1 MSKTIKD
8 LAQKAKNRLRA
19 ISSNQKTN
27 EEQHHTRDYS
37 SACLSAKLQYAII
50 SSQKQITDDPLYGKI
65 KKMLAK
71 DIDTTNPLSQIVE
84 HDIYDNL
91 SSVGKEKYMFN
102 LSKCYSTI
110 KEHILEELK
119 REQ

>member
-19 ISSNQKTN
+19 ISSNQKPN
-27 EEQHHTRDYS
+27 EEQHHVRDYS

-84 HDIYDNL
+84 HEIYDNL

-102 LSKCYSTI
+102 LSKRYSTI